1 MIRTRAAAKDAQKD
15 ARKKDAKAERAGNPS
30 RPSFRRER
38 AILKQGLQLVA
49 GCDEAGRGP
58 LAGPV
63 VAAAVILDPDRIPRG
78 LNDSKK
84 LDAEAREELYE
95 KICA

>member
-15 ARKKDAKAERAGNPS
+15 ARKNDAKAERAGTTS

-58 LAGPV
+58 LAGPWSQ
-63 VAAAVILDPDRIPRG
+63 PRSF
-78 LNDSKK
+78 LIQTVFH
-84 LDAEAREELYE
+84 EA
-95 KICA
+95 

>member
-1 MIRTRAAAKDAQKD
+1 MAAKAKLAQ
-15 ARKKDAKAERAGNPS
+15 RQLLREPVL
-30 RPSFRRER
+30 RPTFRRER
-38 AILKQGLQLVA
+38 RALNNGTFPVA

-63 VAAAVILDPDRIPRG
+63 VAAAVILDPARIPRG

-84 LDAEAREELYE
+84 LDAEDREALYE
-95 KICA
+95 KICASAQVAVFSST